1 MNTLVSSGLR
11 TRPAGGGVF
20 RRMWQEG
27 LLTYDK
33 LKGVGEYP
41 DTIGNTGFPVR
52 SSYSGRECLR
62 KG

>member
-1 MNTLVSSGLR
+1 
-11 TRPAGGGVF
+11 
-20 RRMWQEG
+20 MWQEG